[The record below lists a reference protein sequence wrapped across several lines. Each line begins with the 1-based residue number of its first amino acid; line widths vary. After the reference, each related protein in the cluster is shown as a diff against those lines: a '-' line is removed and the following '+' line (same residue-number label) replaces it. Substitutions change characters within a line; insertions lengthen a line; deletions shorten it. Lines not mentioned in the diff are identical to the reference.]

1 MPPQLQAGAI
11 MNILPTS
18 ASEFPLS
25 GNVRIRQV
33 AQFLAMTES
42 TVHRRVN
49 PPVTTAPHRH
59 PLIHAQG

>member
-1 MPPQLQAGAI
+1 

-42 TVHRRVN
+42 TVHRRVKETGFRLT
-49 PPVTTAPHRH
+49 VRS
-59 PLIHAQG
+59 

>member
-1 MPPQLQAGAI
+1 

-33 AQFLAMTES
+33 AHLAMTES
-42 TVHRRVN
+42 TVHRRVKETGF
-49 PPVTTAPHRH
+49 PRPVHLSSRLVVFDAAEIR
-59 PLIHAQG
+59 Q